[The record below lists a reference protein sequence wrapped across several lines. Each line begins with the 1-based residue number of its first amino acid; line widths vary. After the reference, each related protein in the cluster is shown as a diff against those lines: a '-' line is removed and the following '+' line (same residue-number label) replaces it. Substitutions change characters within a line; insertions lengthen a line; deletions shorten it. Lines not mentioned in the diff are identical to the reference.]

1 MGISPAINVDCEM
14 ETRRSGK
21 VRPGAGLLPTMDC
34 GKADAVHHWAGFAGY
49 SIKLIAKP
57 IKVVPTASYVA
68 I

>member
-1 MGISPAINVDCEM
+1 M

-21 VRPGAGLLPTMDC
+21 VRPGAGLLPTMDR
-34 GKADAVHHWAGFAGY
+34 GKADALHHRGGFAGY

>member
-1 MGISPAINVDCEM
+1 M
-14 ETRRSGK
+14 ETRRSAK
-21 VRPGAGLLPTMDC
+21 MMPGAGLLPTMDR
-34 GKADAVHHWAGFAGY
+34 GKADAVHHRGGFAGY